1 MDITKI
7 RDITKNIDYHTT
19 YTTCYRDA
27 NDELIGKLYIDE
39 NIYID
44 FDESDIFC
52 DSESFGFTASE
63 MKVIKKL
70 IINESSYLTADA
82 LGKARYGDP
91 GYLYCDCDQMVQNV
105 KTKILKKI
113 REAGNLEAGDSKK
126 GFIKNKSKEGYRV
139 DLPKKIYRFNE
150 IKKSDG
156 YSAKDLFCEAY
167 DNNCDDE
174 TKSNA
179 HISEAFSQ
187 KFLHSGAQKL
197 FDATG
202 DVVLSELSKLSTI
215 FSHISTVDNK
225 ATVQTDVIKDIYG
238 LVVDGCHND
247 FIKDVLKIK
256 GPLGS
261 YKNRIMQYLYLA
273 ITKNNK
279 DILPFYIDIAFYERI
294 AESNIQVSE
303 DEIIARIDKDFD
315 DIQKIVIEDKNRTPL
330 VFLDG
335 IRDFSRGNES
345 LYNSINTRIIQ
356 LSELN
361 CKLVICLDADF
372 TVNNQHQFNVHPLG
386 SEYFAHYMR
395 IKPMTLHKKEESI
408 EFIKNCIEISSFK
421 FPVEI
426 SAEKVYEN
434 LIRLNF
440 SSIDAYWLIYIL
452 KTASKYFFDVKGNIA
467 DLYTAICI
475 EILGNAKL
483 IDSAS
488 ELAYEFEFGAADT
501 NDTNLYY
508 DIRWRLIRK
517 HRSVLDF
524 LIAKQYI
531 KKVSGLNLIKGNTEH
546 NEKSLKF
553 FNMVLQKN
561 ITRFVVAM
569 LKGVDDYEHQIMI
582 IAKHYYDMLS
592 LFGKSELTFWM
603 ARLDDR
609 TNKTRKYECIRL
621 LKGYNKQEIPKYDNI
636 SSTNIIDKRNA
647 AFLIRGINVSLIYEN
662 DREALEYYLNSLLT
676 DKIAN
681 SVNRGFHLEYY
692 GDKSYIPNKSLLDY
706 EDDITKGEKT
716 LTVLCLSLDKRIKR
730 RDVSS
735 YVAAL
740 EVMTICNLI
749 QARIEQTQNDNVL
762 DVTPYIAKCLRYLDW
777 IIEQGQKIIRGLTNV
792 AMYFMWMRNELHNLV
807 NENISKD
814 DKPVRYYHSTPFNKF
829 SLAKTIERTGW
840 VNSDIPKPENI
851 VEHMYNCWLIGMLYL
866 PDHYSEQGY
875 NKSNILQML
884 LIHDLG
890 ETETGDINR
899 PEKLM
904 AQHNYDFQENMVMQS
919 LLLSGTYPGSV
930 NLSSYIEH
938 WNSWDRKDGINYYI
952 AKDIDNIQT
961 IYQFCYY
968 YNQYPE
974 KFTTDDV
981 CYWLSGINRLE
992 SELGKEISE
1001 KLIKNNPLYSNI
1013 MGLFYDNSDDI
1024 C

>member
-1 MDITKI
+1 MK
-7 RDITKNIDYHTT
+7 KSFDYEV
-19 YTTCYRDA
+19 TCYIDK
-27 NDELIGKLYIDE
+27 NDNLAGKLYLTDDT
-39 NIYID
+39 YID
-44 FDESDIFC
+44 FDQKKIYKN
-52 DSESFGFTASE
+52 SEAQKLRSSC
-63 MKVIKKL
+63 MKVLEEL
-70 IINESSYLTADA
+70 IVMSPNIVSFETLYEVYKGDKYDLAKEYDA
-82 LGKARYGDP
+82 QTL
-91 GYLYCDCDQMVQNV
+91 
-105 KTKILKKI
+105 
-113 REAGNLEAGDSKK
+113 
-126 GFIKNKSKEGYRV
+126 IKNPICEINKYVNIESVSGDGYKIT
-139 DLPKKIYRFNE
+139 LPKKIQRMQNFDKYLNYDIREVFP
-150 IKKSDG
+150 
-156 YSAKDLFCEAY
+156 EAY
-167 DNNCDDE
+167 EVSCEIENPVQGS
-174 TKSNA
+174 TRF
-179 HISEAFSQ
+179 SE

-197 FDATG
+197 FDAIG
-202 DVVLSELSKLSTI
+202 DVVLTELSKLSAI
-215 FSHISTVDNK
+215 FNHISTVDNN
-225 ATVQTDVIKDIYG
+225 TTTQEDVIKHLYEI
-238 LVVDGCHND
+238 VVNGCHDNSV
-247 FIKDVLKIK
+247 KDILKIK

-273 ITKNNK
+273 IKKNNE
-279 DILPFYIDIAFYERI
+279 DVLPFYIDIAFYERI
-294 AESNIQVSE
+294 AESHRQVTE
-303 DEIIARIDKDFD
+303 DEIIAQVDKDFD
-315 DIQKIVIEDKNRTPL
+315 DIKKIVNEDTNRIPL
-330 VFLDG
+330 LFLDG

-345 LYNSINTRIIQ
+345 LYSRISKRIV
-356 LSELN
+356 ELN

-372 TVNNQHQFNVHPLG
+372 TANNQHQFNVHPLG
-386 SEYFAHYMR
+386 TEYFTHYMR

-408 EFIKNCIEISSFK
+408 AFIKNCIDISSFN

-452 KTASKYFFDVKGNIA
+452 KTVPKYFFDTKGNIA

-501 NDTNLYY
+501 NNANIYY
-508 DIRWRLIRK
+508 DIRWRLVRK

-531 KKVSGLNLIKGNTEH
+531 KKVSSLNLIRGDAEH

-561 ITRFVVAM
+561 ITRFVVVM

-582 IAKHYYDMLS
+582 IAKHYYNMLS

-603 ARLDDR
+603 ARLQNPR
-609 TNKTRKYECIRL
+609 RKNECVKL
-621 LKGYNKQEIPKYDNI
+621 LKEYNRQEIPKYVKIDFNNI
-636 SSTNIIDKRNA
+636 DDKKNA

-662 DREALEYYLNSLLT
+662 DRDALEYYLNSLLT

-706 EDDITKGEKT
+706 EDDVSKGEKT
-716 LTVLCLSLDKRIKR
+716 LTVLCLSLDRRMKRH
-730 RDVSS
+730 DVSS
-735 YVAAL
+735 FVAAL
-740 EVMTICNLI
+740 EVMTVCNLI

-762 DVTPYIAKCLRYLDW
+762 DVSPYIGKCLRYLEW
-777 IIEQGQKIIRGLTNV
+777 IIRHGQKIIKGLTNV
-792 AMYFMWMRNELHNLV
+792 TMYFMWMHNELHNLV
-807 NENISKD
+807 NENINND
-814 DKPVRYYHSTPFNKF
+814 DKPIQYYHSTPFNKF

-851 VEHMYNCWLIGMLYL
+851 VEHMYNCWLVGMLYL
-866 PDHYSEQGY
+866 PENYPEHGY
-875 NKSNILQML
+875 NKNSILQML

-904 AQHNYDFQENMVMQS
+904 ALHNYDFQENMVMQS
-919 LLLSGTYPGSV
+919 LFLSGTYPNSA
-930 NLSSYIEH
+930 NLNTYIEY
-938 WNSWDRKDGINYYI
+938 WNAWDKKDGINYYI

-961 IYQFCYY
+961 IFQFCHY

-974 KFTTDDV
+974 KFTTEDV
-981 CYWLSGINRLE
+981 CYWLSGTNRLE
-992 SELGKEISE
+992 TELGKEISD

-1013 MGLFYDNSDDI
+1013 VKLFYDNSEDI
-1024 C
+1024 Y

>member
-1 MDITKI
+1 MK
-7 RDITKNIDYHTT
+7 KNFDYEV
-19 YTTCYRDA
+19 TCYIDK
-27 NDELIGKLYIDE
+27 NDNLAGKLYLTDDT
-39 NIYID
+39 YID
-44 FDESDIFC
+44 FDQRTIYKNSKAQRLRSSC
-52 DSESFGFTASE
+52 
-63 MKVIKKL
+63 MKVLEEL
-70 IINESSYLTADA
+70 IVKSPNMVSFETLYEVYKGDKYDFAKEYDA
-82 LGKARYGDP
+82 QSL
-91 GYLYCDCDQMVQNV
+91 
-105 KTKILKKI
+105 
-113 REAGNLEAGDSKK
+113 
-126 GFIKNKSKEGYRV
+126 IKNPICEINKYVNVESVSGDGYKIT
-139 DLPKKIYRFNE
+139 LPKKIQRMKEFDKYLTYDIREVFP
-150 IKKSDG
+150 
-156 YSAKDLFCEAY
+156 EAY
-167 DNNCDDE
+167 EENCE
-174 TKSNA
+174 IEHPTQESTG
-179 HISEAFSQ
+179 FSK

-197 FDATG
+197 FDTTG
-202 DVVLSELSKLSTI
+202 DVVLSELSNLSTI
-215 FSHISTVDNK
+215 FNHISTVDNN
-225 ATVQTDVIKDIYG
+225 AVTQEDVIRYLYEIVVNGCYDNSVKDI
-238 LVVDGCHND
+238 
-247 FIKDVLKIK
+247 LKIK

-273 ITKNNK
+273 ITKNNE

-294 AESNIQVSE
+294 AESNIQVAE
-303 DEIIARIDKDFD
+303 DEIIAQIDKDFD
-315 DIQKIVIEDKNRTPL
+315 DIQKIVNADKNRTPL
-330 VFLDG
+330 MFLDG
-335 IRDFSRGNES
+335 IRDFSRGNET
-345 LYNSINTRIIQ
+345 LYFRINKRIR
-356 LSELN
+356 ELN
-361 CKLVICLDADF
+361 CKLVICLDVDF

-386 SEYFAHYMR
+386 SEFFSHCMR
-395 IKPMTLHKKEESI
+395 IKPMTLHKKHESV
-408 EFIKNCIEISSFK
+408 EFIKNCINISSFS
-421 FPVEI
+421 FPIDI
-426 SAEKVYEN
+426 SADKVYEN
-434 LIRLNF
+434 LVRLNF
-440 SSIDAYWLIYIL
+440 SNIDAYWLIYIL
-452 KTASKYFFDVKGNIA
+452 KTASKHFFDTKGNIA
-467 DLYTAICI
+467 DLYNAICI

-488 ELAYEFEFGAADT
+488 ELAYEFEFGTADAS
-501 NDTNLYY
+501 NANLYY

-531 KKVSGLNLIKGNTEH
+531 KKVSNLDLIKGNDEH
-546 NEKSLKF
+546 NAKNLEF

-569 LKGVDDYEHQIMI
+569 LKGDDTYESKIMT
-582 IAKHYYDMLS
+582 IAMDCYNTLN

-866 PDHYSEQGY
+866 PENYPEHGY
-875 NKSNILQML
+875 NKNSILQML

-899 PEKLM
+899 PEKLL
-904 AQHNYDFQENMVMQS
+904 ALHNYDFQENMVMQS
-919 LLLSGTYPGSV
+919 LLLSGTYPSSA
-930 NLSSYIEH
+930 NLNTYIEH
-938 WNSWDRKDGINYYI
+938 WNSWDRKDGINYYV

-961 IYQFCYY
+961 IYQFCHY
-968 YNQYPE
+968 YNQYPK

-981 CYWLSGINRLE
+981 CYWLSGTNRLE
-992 SELGKEISE
+992 TELGKEISE
-1001 KLIKNNPLYSNI
+1001 KLIKNNPLYINI
-1013 MGLFYDNSDDI
+1013 MKLFYDNSEDI
-1024 C
+1024 Y